1 MVDILSRNAKPTL
14 IRTIFYARQA
24 FPAHPGQVAQ
34 MGQAGYPGQP
44 GYVWMASRGTI
55 PPKKPMKTQ
64 IASTNVNAQPTSQNN
79 SAAAANGQSALLR
92 QLTAALGKRLAQ
104 VAQSAASNPVSS
116 VSLTQ
121 NPADTRISRGE
132 IVNS

>member
-34 MGQAGYPGQP
+34 MGQAGYPGQA
-44 GYVWMASRGTI
+44 GYVGMPCCGTI

-64 IASTNVNAQPTSQNN
+64 IASTNVNAQPTPHTN
-79 SAAAANGQSALLR
+79 SAPAPDALLR
-92 QLTAALGKRLAQ
+92 QLTAALGKRL
-104 VAQSAASNPVSS
+104 
-116 VSLTQ
+116 
-121 NPADTRISRGE
+121 
-132 IVNS
+132 